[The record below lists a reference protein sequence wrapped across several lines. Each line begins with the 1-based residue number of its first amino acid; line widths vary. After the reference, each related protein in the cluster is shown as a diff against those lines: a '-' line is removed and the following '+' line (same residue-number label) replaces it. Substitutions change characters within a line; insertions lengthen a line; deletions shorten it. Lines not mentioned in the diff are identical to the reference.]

1 MVQYAEGPSIGTT
14 EAVAVGAMLRQ
25 EVEVVQVEAETNLEM
40 TGRVGWMADV
50 VGDIPAM
57 TATDPEADDH
67 VDLVAEIVG
76 EDQQMEAMVDT
87 GTTGREAVEA
97 ADPVVLAVGA
107 VVVRL

>member
-57 TATDPEADDH
+57 TATDP
-67 VDLVAEIVG
+67 VAMMALEVW
-76 EDQQMEAMVDT
+76 ERWRRRRT
-87 GTTGREAVEA
+87 WWSWWWGR
-97 ADPVVLAVGA
+97 
-107 VVVRL
+107 